1 MSQLVRV
8 IIAFVV
14 WFYLSEFAVT
24 YGGIWQSQSNPT
36 QNVQVQLQNGA
47 AEIGSLQQTWSRDWV
62 LLKKDGSISNLKD
75 LSYVA
80 LSFPMPS
87 EPPSFWALWRSW
99 LPLTLVSGATILFI
113 LFTGLLPFINR
124 KRNLWL
130 TQVTNFNKQREVN
143 D

>member
-1 MSQLVRV
+1 MSQLIRV

-36 QNVQVQLQNGA
+36 PNVQVQLQNGA

-75 LSYVA
+75 LSYVT
-80 LSFPMPS
+80 LSFPVPS
-87 EPPSFWALWRSW
+87 EVPDFWAFWRSW
-99 LPLTLVSGATILFI
+99 LPLALVSGATIFFV
-113 LFTGLLPFINR
+113 LFTGLLP
-124 KRNLWL
+124 LL
-130 TQVTNFNKQREVN
+130 QRERILWFPQN
-143 D
+143 RG

>member
-1 MSQLVRV
+1 MSQLIRV

-36 QNVQVQLQNGA
+36 QNVQVLLLNGV

-75 LSYVA
+75 LSYVT
-80 LSFPMPS
+80 LSYPLPS
-87 EPPSFWALWRSW
+87 EAPSFWAHWRTW
-99 LPLTLVSGATILFI
+99 LPLTLVSGATIFFM
-113 LFTGLLPFINR
+113 LFTGLLAFINQA
-124 KRNLWL
+124 N
-130 TQVTNFNKQREVN
+130 N
-143 D
+143 DRQG

>member
-1 MSQLVRV
+1 MSQLIRV

-36 QNVQVQLQNGA
+36 QNVQVLLLNGV

-75 LSYVA
+75 LSYVT
-80 LSFPMPS
+80 LSYPLPS
-87 EPPSFWALWRSW
+87 EAPSFWAHWRTW
-99 LPLTLVSGATILFI
+99 LPLTLVSGATIFFM
-113 LFTGLLPFINR
+113 LFTGLLPFINQA
-124 KRNLWL
+124 N
-130 TQVTNFNKQREVN
+130 N
-143 D
+143 DRQG